1 MERYQTKP
9 VAEWSK
15 KEVKAWLEA
24 LDLKEYVRAFRKH
37 DVCGSRLVGLSRED
51 LRAMN
56 VTKVGHIKKIT
67 SWLRDSA
74 ALHNGYAPPSTTT
87 SPTLSPTTSSSSV
100 ITSSGKFMAT
110 ITRRYSFGGV
120 GDSPVQPPPLSTSA
134 PSSVV
139 GATLVQSMARLG
151 PSSRHTSSTLSTTSS
166 SPSASSPPSP
176 TRRTKVTHSS
186 SSSSISGSPLRQSSM
201 DIVCRR
207 ETRSASVP
215 ENLHSQQ
222 FFDVTV
228 SDDVKF
234 YSPET
239 SGECLS
245 LGSEGAV
252 PLPRKG
258 GGSGIRGRTPVR
270 KSNSPADCNSGYAR
284 LYPSVYLWVKLVFD
298 DDISILR
305 FKRRSITMKRLQR
318 EILRIHQCQLRLRW
332 VDSDGD
338 CIEIKTTEFLTY
350 ALEDWQRR
358 FDEGQQ
364 RMIRIEAFQK
374 A

>member
-1 MERYQTKP
+1 MQRYQTKP
-9 VAEWSK
+9 VGEWSK
-15 KEVKAWLEA
+15 KEVKAWLAA
-24 LDLKEYVRAFRKH
+24 LDLKQYARTFRKH
-37 DVCGSRLVGLSRED
+37 DMCGSRLVGLSRDD

-56 VTKVGHIKKIT
+56 VTKVGHVKKIT

-74 ALHNGYAPPSTTT
+74 ALHNGYAPPPTAI

-100 ITSSGKFMAT
+100 MTSSGKFMAT
-110 ITRRYSFGGV
+110 ITRRYSFGGI
-120 GDSPVQPPPLSTSA
+120 GDSPVPPPLLASPS
-134 PSSVV
+134 SSVV
-139 GATLVQSMARLG
+139 GATLVQSMARLA
-151 PSSRHTSSTLSTTSS
+151 PASRHTSSTLSTTSS
-166 SPSASSPPSP
+166 SSSSPPPSP
-176 TRRTKVTHSS
+176 TRRTKAAHSS
-186 SSSSISGSPLRQSSM
+186 SSTNGSPLRQSSM

-207 ETRSASVP
+207 EARSASVP

-222 FFDVTV
+222 FFDLTV
-228 SDDVKF
+228 SDDANTMF

-239 SGECLS
+239 SGESLS
-245 LGSEGAV
+245 LGSESAV
-252 PLPRKG
+252 PLPRRG
-258 GGSGIRGRTPVR
+258 GGSGIRGRPTVR
-270 KSNSPADCNSGYAR
+270 KSNSAPDCNSSYAR

-305 FKRRSITMKRLQR
+305 FKRRTLTVKRLQR
-318 EILRIHQCQLRLRW
+318 EINRIHQCQPRLRW
-332 VDSDGD
+332 IDSDGD
-338 CIEIKTTEFLTY
+338 CIEIKTTEFLNY

>member
-1 MERYQTKP
+1 
-9 VAEWSK
+9 
-15 KEVKAWLEA
+15 
-24 LDLKEYVRAFRKH
+24 
-37 DVCGSRLVGLSRED
+37 
-51 LRAMN
+51 
-56 VTKVGHIKKIT
+56 
-67 SWLRDSA
+67 
-74 ALHNGYAPPSTTT
+74 
-87 SPTLSPTTSSSSV
+87 
-100 ITSSGKFMAT
+100 
-110 ITRRYSFGGV
+110 
-120 GDSPVQPPPLSTSA
+120 
-134 PSSVV
+134 
-139 GATLVQSMARLG
+139 
-151 PSSRHTSSTLSTTSS
+151 
-166 SPSASSPPSP
+166 
-176 TRRTKVTHSS
+176 
-186 SSSSISGSPLRQSSM
+186 M

-215 ENLHSQQ
+215 ENLHSHQ
-222 FFDVTV
+222 FFDVPV

-239 SGECLS
+239 SGKCLS
-245 LGSEGAV
+245 LSSEGAV

-258 GGSGIRGRTPVR
+258 GGSGIRGRPPVR
-270 KSNSPADCNSGYAR
+270 KSNSSADCTSGYAR

-318 EILRIHQCQLRLRW
+318 EIHRIHQCQLRLRW